1 MADLFTDFWNL
12 LFPRSCLGCRERV
25 LLERE
30 QNLCTYC
37 RAKLP
42 QTDHYRFPST
52 NALYDKLAPH
62 LPVRA
67 AMAYLLFTKSSRT
80 QYLLHHI
87 KYNNM
92 PELAR
97 ELGGWYG
104 GVLAESAY
112 QHKLDALVP
121 VPLHHQRQRQRG
133 YNQSYHFALGLGA
146 VLGLPVWEDALLRQR
161 PSATQT
167 RKSRLLRWQ
176 NVEDIFVVARPD
188 QVKGSRLALVD
199 DIITTGATTAA
210 CGLALM
216 EAGCSQLDCLALA
229 TA

>member
-1 MADLFTDFWNL
+1 MVDVFTDFWNL
-12 LFPRSCLGCRERV
+12 LFPRSCLGCRERA
-25 LLERE
+25 LLQQE

-37 RAKLP
+37 RSVLP
-42 QTDHYRFPST
+42 QTDHYRYPADNSLF
-52 NALYDKLAPH
+52 DKLAPH

-67 AMAYLLFTKSSRT
+67 AMAYLLFTKNSRT
-80 QYLLHHI
+80 QHLLHNI

-121 VPLHHQRQRQRG
+121 VPLHRQRQRQRG
-133 YNQSYHFALGLGA
+133 YNQSYHFALGLGNI
-146 VLGLPVWEDALLRQR
+146 LGLPVWDDVLIRQR

-188 QVKGSRLALVD
+188 KVKDSRLALVD

-210 CGLALM
+210 CGLSLL